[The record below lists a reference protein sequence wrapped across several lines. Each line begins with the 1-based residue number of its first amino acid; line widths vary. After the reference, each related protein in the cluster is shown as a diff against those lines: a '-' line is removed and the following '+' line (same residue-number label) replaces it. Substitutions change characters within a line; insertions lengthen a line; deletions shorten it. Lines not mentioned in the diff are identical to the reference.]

1 MKGETCVLTT
11 SGVLDKKKLGASRR
25 NQTLWPSDYI
35 LLRLEDF
42 FSRVR
47 DRITEQGRTNK
58 ERIFITL
65 LICCCFGPH
74 NLCHFFVSEQC
85 CGGKIGPN
93 YGPRD
98 SDCCGNQAFNSRIS
112 FCHGG
117 TVYQRC
123 NYKTYDP
130 AAFLCC
136 KGEVVLND
144 GGNNTK
150 CCGKKSYN
158 RYIKKYKASTRLL
171 VLLSWFLE
179 IAALKK
185 KVHYPFLLNK

>member
-1 MKGETCVLTT
+1 MKRGNMCSDNIRSVGQKKIRSLWKESNPLTFGLHFAETGL
-11 SGVLDKKKLGASRR
+11 
-25 NQTLWPSDYI
+25 
-35 LLRLEDF
+35 F
-42 FSRVR
+42 FPHVR
-47 DRITEQGRTNK
+47 DGITEQGRTNK

-65 LICCCFGPH
+65 LICCCFEPH

-171 VLLSWFLE
+171 VLLS
-179 IAALKK
+179 
-185 KVHYPFLLNK
+185 